1 MEKFEGKYVIV
12 RGDRSGVFFGK
23 MKKREGRE
31 VTLEEC
37 RRLWYWDGACSDF
50 QLAKDGTK
58 APGNCKFTV
67 TVDSITLLDVIE
79 VIPCTTKAVKSI
91 LEVKE
96 WKR

>member
-67 TVDSITLLDVIE
+67 TVDSITLLDVIQRNTL
-79 VIPCTTKAVKSI
+79 PT
-91 LEVKE
+91 
-96 WKR
+96 